1 MNKFKVGD
9 KVYFP
14 FESNKVLT
22 VQENYDDDPDYLI
35 KVDGFLLNT
44 DGKYTDRDPVP
55 SVVPATPEKHALLE
69 ALFEVKFEKPPVK
82 QTSRE
87 IIQAMLARGD
97 KSVPC
102 WVSNAHKHPVYV
114 NKWVFICRVGDD
126 YYLDEAGTK
135 WRYATPFDIRT
146 GLAITEVPE

>member
-14 FESNKVLT
+14 FESNRVLT
-22 VQENYDDDPDYLI
+22 VQENYDDDPNYLI

-69 ALFEVKFEKPPVK
+69 ALFEVKFEKPPAK
-82 QTSRE
+82 PTSRE

-97 KSVPC
+97 KSVCC
-102 WVSNAHKHPVYV
+102 WVSESDEYPTSSYH
-114 NKWVFICRVGDD
+114 WVFICSVSDD
-126 YYLDEAGTK
+126 VFIDDCDAIWK
-135 WRYATPFDIRT
+135 YATPFDHKT
-146 GLAITEVPE
+146 EQPITELPT